1 MALQCSVASQKCTIY
16 VEDGDNRLLQ
26 NTHTFLQDYT
36 VRVTLVST
44 RHRHENLKPQMQM
57 LFLVIWW
64 NGLVNKTADGSTG
77 SGDGTRYRLIPLTF
91 KDKM

>member
-1 MALQCSVASQKCTIY
+1 
-16 VEDGDNRLLQ
+16 
-26 NTHTFLQDYT
+26 
-36 VRVTLVST
+36 
-44 RHRHENLKPQMQM
+44 MQM